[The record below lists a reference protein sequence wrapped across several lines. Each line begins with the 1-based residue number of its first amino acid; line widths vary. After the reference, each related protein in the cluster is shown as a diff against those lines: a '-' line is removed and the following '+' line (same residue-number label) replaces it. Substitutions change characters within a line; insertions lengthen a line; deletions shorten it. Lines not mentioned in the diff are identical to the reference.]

1 MDILSCSGH
10 AVVFFFFSIGVFVDL
25 FCKRRVLQQLP
36 RACLQA
42 WLKSY
47 ERKPVGNA
55 QCFSRCHGQ
64 TRKRHDSVLS
74 WLWGLWALWLSIW
87 LHTGA
92 AFQRKTDLKQFCVFE
107 LDAVMP
113 FVACLWEGIF
123 KECTAPA
130 DFGWLGGCL
139 VSFISLFLAGLETTS
154 LGFWGRSLLFLE
166 LACATL
172 LPSFFFFLEKRD
184 FCCSRDIF
192 SGNVEGEPSSLTHP
206 LRSLVALAMHVVSWK
221 VGFRWGK
228 LCPRDA
234 LGLWSLGSSWRC
246 FCPPQPTN
254 PKKHYGHGRFF
265 ASHSHHHGNPLHFW
279 SAS

>member
-10 AVVFFFFSIGVFVDL
+10 AVVFFFSIGVFVDL

-172 LPSFFFFLEKRD
+172 LPSFFFFWRNGI
-184 FCCSRDIF
+184 S
-192 SGNVEGEPSSLTHP
+192 
-206 LRSLVALAMHVVSWK
+206 VALGTFFREMLKVSHRVLRILYVPWWPWPCTSCHE
-221 VGFRWGK
+221 RWV
-228 LCPRDA
+228 
-234 LGLWSLGSSWRC
+234 LGGESYA
-246 FCPPQPTN
+246 PATP
-254 PKKHYGHGRFF
+254 
-265 ASHSHHHGNPLHFW
+265 
-279 SAS
+279 